1 MVNDVRARLTA
12 GYVIQSL
19 HISYHDNDY
28 IHVTR
33 KGGIHD
39 NGLIYY
45 TGQSKYCPFDSLT
58 NCTLWHWLNDNDE
71 LAEAVCVIIIY
82 RQARLLRH
90 ESKKSA
96 PVSCMQYVY
105 DVLSAGIDGPLSIY
119 CTSPLSADFP
129 VTVYESAD
137 NLAIHVYDYTR
148 KQDYVTVTRDIEV
161 AEYIIR
167 NPYNAWANDNGN
179 LSALDVKKY
188 RKVLSL
194 DPEPQSENG
203 HYVYRSDRAALSTM
217 GPLAH
222 KLFSVNVL

>member
-1 MVNDVRARLTA
+1 MNDYQKNVLPYYQLTRNHITHGTIGRLH
-12 GYVIQSL
+12 YSL
-19 HISYHDNDY
+19 DYTYNDHISYHDNDY

-58 NCTLWHWLNDNDE
+58 NCTLWHWLNGNDE
-71 LAEAVCVIIIY
+71 LAGAVCVIIIY

-119 CTSPLSADFP
+119 CTSPLSEDFP

-137 NLAIHVYDYTR
+137 NLAI
-148 KQDYVTVTRDIEV
+148 
-161 AEYIIR
+161 
-167 NPYNAWANDNGN
+167 
-179 LSALDVKKY
+179 
-188 RKVLSL
+188 
-194 DPEPQSENG
+194 
-203 HYVYRSDRAALSTM
+203 
-217 GPLAH
+217 
-222 KLFSVNVL
+222 